1 MKKILFAAAVVCTLT
16 SCNGTS
22 IEGSWTEPV
31 PGMTD
36 MQQGFTLEEGGKA
49 SSINMST
56 LQYEKWERHGDMLI
70 LQGTSIGNGQT
81 INFTDTLTGQTIN
94 FTDTLTIEK
103 LTKDSLVLKDGERR
117 AAYGRTQK
125 M

>member
-1 MKKILFAAAVVCTLT
+1 MKKILFAAAVVCALT

-56 LQYEKWERHGDMLI
+56 LQYEKWERHGEMLI
-70 LQGTSIGNGQT
+70 LQGTSIGNGLT
-81 INFTDTLTGQTIN
+81 ID